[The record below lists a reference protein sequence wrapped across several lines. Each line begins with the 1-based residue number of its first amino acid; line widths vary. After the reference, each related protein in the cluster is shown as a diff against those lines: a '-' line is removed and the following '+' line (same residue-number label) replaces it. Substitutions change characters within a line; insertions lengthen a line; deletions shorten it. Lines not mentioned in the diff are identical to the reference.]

1 MKAILE
7 FNLPEDNIEYE
18 LVNNAGKMHSVLWD
32 MDQWLRGQT
41 KHAPDTMSEDTYNAY
56 LIDQVALEFR
66 HDRQHAKNHASRCPC
81 GVDGFRKAHQIRPL
95 LVQTLTDGNGVLHGT
110 GEAGERIHHQHVAA
124 LGRVQRLLQ
133 GWPVVGAAPGESG
146 VGEDGHGIAV
156 IQD

>member
-56 LIDQVALEFR
+56 LKCREQLNELINDQNISFDL
-66 HDRQHAKNHASRCPC
+66 
-81 GVDGFRKAHQIRPL
+81 
-95 LVQTLTDGNGVLHGT
+95 
-110 GEAGERIHHQHVAA
+110 
-124 LGRVQRLLQ
+124 
-133 GWPVVGAAPGESG
+133 
-146 VGEDGHGIAV
+146 
-156 IQD
+156 